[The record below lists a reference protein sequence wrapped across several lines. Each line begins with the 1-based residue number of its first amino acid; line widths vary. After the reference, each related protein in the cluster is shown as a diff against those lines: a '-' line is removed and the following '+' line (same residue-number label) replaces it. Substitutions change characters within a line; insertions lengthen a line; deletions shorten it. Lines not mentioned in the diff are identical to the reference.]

1 VGLNLYYF
9 YLLRR
14 PAEDIPSHAYLHKG
28 PEPVGEV
35 EDPDLVGEDGEIRI
49 EDVVIGYNDDDDQH
63 QERPPVPLSQLWP
76 WASAMMTFERASAD
90 SVCTIPHTSS

>member
-1 VGLNLYYF
+1 MGLNLYYF

-63 QERPPVPLSQLWP
+63 QERPPVPLKPALTLRLGHDDVR
-76 WASAMMTFERASAD
+76 ARFGYGLFELGVA
-90 SVCTIPHTSS
+90 